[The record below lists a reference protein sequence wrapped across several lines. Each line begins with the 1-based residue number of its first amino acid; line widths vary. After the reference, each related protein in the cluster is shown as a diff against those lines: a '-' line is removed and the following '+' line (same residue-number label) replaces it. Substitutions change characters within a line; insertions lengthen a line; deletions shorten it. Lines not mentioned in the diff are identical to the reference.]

1 MKCFYS
7 PTIPEFTIDE
17 PEDPDESDGLD
28 IEGDDDIGATLYEE
42 RESDRY
48 YRDWV
53 ENQRDVV

>member
-1 MKCFYS
+1 MKRFSS
-7 PTIPEFTIDE
+7 PTIPVFTIDE
-17 PEDPDESDGLD
+17 PEDPDEHDELN

-48 YRDWV
+48 YRDWA